1 MKRVC
6 DVEFDGVAASKL
18 EMLREQG
25 FEPCGVVMRKV
36 GPTGVQVHTLS
47 LEARVCWLDPVS
59 VLGAEGALSGAKNLN
74 HGWTRMDTDGK
85 KQGGGK

>member
-1 MKRVC
+1 METDMKSIC
-6 DVEFDGVAASKL
+6 EVEFDGVAASKL

-59 VLGAEGALSGAKNLN
+59 VLGAEGVPGGSGQ
-74 HGWTRMDTDGK
+74 GGQGGRSG
-85 KQGGGK
+85 QGGGR